1 MDIGFWIVLARDPLE
16 IIALGL
22 AILPAAMVLLAWTSL
37 PKRIPVRFSLTGQPD
52 RWGGRGQAW
61 ILPLAALI
69 VYALMSTATGT
80 WTWMMDTSSALPYGT
95 EVLLLL
101 KPVIAFLMIR
111 ATAMLIRIARDKQES
126 LSCAM
131 LWGLMAILV
140 APPIALTMAIH

>member
-1 MDIGFWIVLARDPLE
+1 MDIGFWIVLARGPLE

-22 AILPAAMVLLAWTSL
+22 AIFPAAMVLQSWGAL
-37 PKRIPVRFSLTGQPD
+37 PRQIPVRFGITGRPD

-61 ILPLAALI
+61 ILPLLALI

-80 WTWMMDTSSALPYGT
+80 WAWMMNPSAELPDGT
-95 EVLLLL
+95 EILLVI

-111 ATAMLIRIARDKQES
+111 ATGMLIRVARDNRES
-126 LSCAM
+126 LSCWL

-140 APPIALTMAIH
+140 APPLALTMAIH

>member
-1 MDIGFWIVLARDPLE
+1 MDIGFWIVLARGPLE

-22 AILPAAMVLLAWTSL
+22 ALFPAVLVLLAWTSL
-37 PKRIPVRFSLTGQPD
+37 PRQIPIRFAITGRPD

-80 WTWMMDTSSALPYGT
+80 WAWMMNTSSELPYGT
-95 EVLLLL
+95 EILLVI

-111 ATAMLIRIARDKQES
+111 ATAMLIRIAKDNRES
-126 LSCAM
+126 LSCSM

-140 APPIALTMAIH
+140 APPLALTMVIH